1 MSVSQSNA
9 QTATGWRTI
18 IFKNRG
24 LLLVPVALVLVIF
37 GWPTLVSAI
46 AGIAIAALGELLRI
60 WAVGYSG
67 ETTRANVVTAP
78 ALVTAGPYGYTRNP
92 LYAGNTII
100 ALGFWLAFSGGLP
113 IFESALMFAFVALV
127 VAGVYST
134 IIPLEEAYL
143 TDTFG
148 TPYREYLARVPRI
161 IPTHGPLAGSER
173 LGTWRA
179 DVIFR
184 AEIITLLFFGLMVAA
199 VLAKLYGF
207 GRPTP

>member
-1 MSVSQSNA
+1 MSVPQSSA
-9 QTATGWRTI
+9 QISTGWRTI

-37 GWPTLVSAI
+37 GEPMLLSAI
-46 AGIAIAALGELLRI
+46 VGVAIAALGELLRI

-67 ETTRANVVTAP
+67 VTTRANVVSAP
-78 ALVTAGPYGYTRNP
+78 ALVTAGPYAYTRNP
-92 LYAGNTII
+92 LYVGNTII
-100 ALGFWLAFSGGLP
+100 ALGFWLALSGGLP
-113 IFESALMFAFVALV
+113 ILESALMLAFVV
-127 VAGVYST
+127 VMIAGVYAA

-143 TDTFG
+143 TQTFG
-148 TPYREYLARVPRI
+148 APYLEYIARVPRV
-161 IPTHGPLAGSER
+161 IPTRGPLASSEW

-199 VLAKLYGF
+199 ILVKLYGL
-207 GRPTP
+207 GKPTP